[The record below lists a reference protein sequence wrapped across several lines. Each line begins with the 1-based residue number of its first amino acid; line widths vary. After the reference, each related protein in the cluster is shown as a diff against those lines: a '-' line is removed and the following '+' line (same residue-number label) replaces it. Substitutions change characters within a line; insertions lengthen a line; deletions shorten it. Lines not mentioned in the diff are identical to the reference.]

1 MYVMKRKLMTLVA
14 IVGTLSAWAD
24 DYPYLVFQNAD
35 GSVKTVAV
43 ESLTITFSDGKLLAT
58 NVAGTETFALSDLS
72 KMYFSSDATGIE
84 EIENGK
90 WKMENSEIFSI
101 SGQKM
106 SNVKSQVANGQMPKG
121 IYVVKENGKTRKV
134 IVK

>member
-1 MYVMKRKLMTLVA
+1 MTLVA

-90 WKMENSEIFSI
+90 WKILRFSVFRARRC
-101 SGQKM
+101 QM
-106 SNVKSQVANGQMPKG
+106 SRVKWLMVRCRRAS
-121 IYVVKENGKTRKV
+121 TW
-134 IVK
+134 